1 MAGGESRGGECGYYT
16 TDDALSQVGFG
27 RFQALVLAYAGVG
40 WTAEAM
46 EIMMLSFV
54 GPSVKDEWGI
64 SGQQEGLIT
73 SVVFAGMI
81 IGGCLGGVIS
91 DSYGRRIGF
100 LFTAVVT
107 GIFGFLSAL
116 SPNYMCLLTLRFIV
130 GMGLGAGHVLGT
142 WFLEF
147 VPAAN
152 RGTWV
157 VVFHCTWTF
166 GTILQALIAWAI
178 MPVLGWRWLIAL
190 SSTPC
195 FILLIFYSITPESPR
210 YLCSRGRTADAQ
222 FILERVAIMNNMALP
237 PGILIVG
244 PQIRSDDVVDVET
257 IVPLILSQDSAAT
270 DVCMSSSISR
280 SINAFCTLVSRSL
293 IRSTLLLWFVYF
305 AFCFAYYGI
314 VLLTSELSNGA
325 RRCGPAGM
333 HLWQQN
339 DARLYRD
346 VLVTSIAE
354 FPGLILAALLVDKVG
369 RKLSMGAFAFL
380 CLVSIAPLAAPL
392 EEGLATV
399 LLFSA
404 RTCIMGS
411 YAVLYIYGPEI
422 YPSSCRNTG
431 VGVATS
437 LGRIGGAIAPLIA
450 VGLLE
455 SCHQK
460 EAVFVFDLV
469 LFLAAVACALF
480 PLETK
485 GCQIQ

>member
-1 MAGGESRGGECGYYT
+1 
-16 TDDALSQVGFG
+16 
-27 RFQALVLAYAGVG
+27 
-40 WTAEAM
+40 
-46 EIMMLSFV
+46 
-54 GPSVKDEWGI
+54 
-64 SGQQEGLIT
+64 
-73 SVVFAGMI
+73 
-81 IGGCLGGVIS
+81 
-91 DSYGRRIGF
+91 
-100 LFTAVVT
+100 
-107 GIFGFLSAL
+107 
-116 SPNYMCLLTLRFIV
+116 
-130 GMGLGAGHVLGT
+130 MGLGSGHVLGT

-178 MPVLGWRWLIAL
+178 MPVLGWRWLIAM

-195 FILLIFYSITPESPR
+195 FILLIFYCITPESPR

-222 FILERVAIMNNMALP
+222 FILERIAIMNNMALP
-237 PGILIVG
+237 SGILIVV
-244 PQIRSDDVVDVET
+244 PQR
-257 IVPLILSQDSAAT
+257 
-270 DVCMSSSISR
+270 R
-280 SINAFCTLVSRSL
+280 SINALCTLVSRSL

-325 RRCGPAGM
+325 RRCGPVGM
-333 HLWQQN
+333 HFWQQN

-404 RTCIMGS
+404 RTSITGS

-437 LGRIGGAIAPLIA
+437 LGRIGGMIAPLIA

-469 LFLAAVACALF
+469 LFLAAIACALF

>member
-1 MAGGESRGGECGYYT
+1 MAGDEAVAGGAECCYYT
-16 TDDALSQVGFG
+16 TDDALSHVGFG

-46 EIMMLSFV
+46 EIMLLSFV

-64 SGQQEGLIT
+64 SAQQEGLIT

-81 IGGCLGGVIS
+81 IGACLGGVIS
-91 DSYGRRIGF
+91 DSYGRRAGF

-116 SPNYMCLLTLRFIV
+116 SPNYICLLTLRFVV

-142 WFLEF
+142 WFFEF
-147 VPAAN
+147 VPAAK

-166 GTILQALIAWAI
+166 GTIFQALIAWAI

-190 SSTPC
+190 SSSPC
-195 FILLIFYSITPESPR
+195 FVLLIFYGVTPESPR
-210 YLCSRGRTADAQ
+210 YLCSRGRTADAKL
-222 FILERVAIMNNMALP
+222 ILERIARVNNMSLP
-237 PGILIVG
+237 SGILIQQKV
-244 PQIRSDDVVDVET
+244 SDNGVDVET
-257 IVPLILSQDSAAT
+257 ILPLITSQDSDAT
-270 DVCMSSSISR
+270 DMSISTK
-280 SINAFCTLVSRSL
+280 SSFTNAFRTLVSRSL

-305 AFCFAYYGI
+305 AFSFAYSGI
-314 VLLTSELSNGA
+314 VLLTSELSNGE
-325 RRCGPAGM
+325 RRCAPVGM
-333 HLWQQN
+333 PLRQQN
-339 DARLYRD
+339 DVRLYRD

-354 FPGLILAALLVDKVG
+354 FPGLILAALLVDRFG
-369 RKLSMGAFAFL
+369 RKLSMEGFILLCFAF
-380 CLVSIAPLAAPL
+380 IAPLAVPL
-392 EEGLATV
+392 GEGLATT

-404 RTCIMGS
+404 RACIMGS

-422 YPSSCRNTG
+422 YPTSCRNTG

-437 LGRIGGAIAPLIA
+437 VGRIGGMVAPLIA

-455 SCHQK
+455 NCHQK
-460 EAVFVFDLV
+460 EAVFIFDVV